1 MADEVLKVQSANYVD
16 QKVGATACDRGIA
29 GRWRA
34 VRGIGLLPLAG
45 RRGCGGRH
53 GERNGARSESSKRSR
68 YRYSSFH
75 ISAVQFSLSNLPL
88 PVHLRAL
95 WSETRSPINT
105 IRKATVAY
113 PTIKRLFDPH
123 CSRYDPSKALE
134 NPCVDVIKRA
144 LKHRVRGF
152 PNLC

>member
-1 MADEVLKVQSANYVD
+1 MLYLASDTLSRLP
-16 QKVGATACDRGIA
+16 GALGDGT
-29 GRWRA
+29 
-34 VRGIGLLPLAG
+34 
-45 RRGCGGRH
+45 
-53 GERNGARSESSKRSR
+53 
-68 YRYSSFH
+68 
-75 ISAVQFSLSNLPL
+75 
-88 PVHLRAL
+88 
-95 WSETRSPINT
+95 TINT